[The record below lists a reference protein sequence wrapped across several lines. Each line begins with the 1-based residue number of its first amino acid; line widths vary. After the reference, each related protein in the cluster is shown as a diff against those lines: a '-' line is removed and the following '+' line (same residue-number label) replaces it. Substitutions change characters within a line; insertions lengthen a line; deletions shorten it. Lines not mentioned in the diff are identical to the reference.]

1 MVSSQASCSAVSRMT
16 SLEVSVFCEDRA
28 HEEFVGPFVNRVAA
42 EESCAVHISM
52 RVARG
57 GIGRALSEFRI
68 FQKLVA
74 VLQEPAP
81 DITVVAIDANCK
93 GFATKRK
100 EIASAV
106 RDDYLG
112 GQIVTACPDPH
123 VERWYVADPASCTQV
138 FGAQPRI
145 GKVKCSR
152 GYDKRVLPTL
162 CAKVARSRLWVVL
175 SLPERWW
182 QRWTSIVLVATIRH
196 FVPSRTSFAPPCE
209 PSETSYSL

>member
-152 GYDKRVLPTL
+152 GYYKRVLADVVREGGSQPTL
-162 CAKVARSRLWVVL
+162 GGIEFAREVVAAMDLYRAGRNDPALCSFTNELRAAL
-175 SLPERWW
+175 
-182 QRWTSIVLVATIRH
+182 
-196 FVPSRTSFAPPCE
+196 RT
-209 PSETSYSL
+209 LRN